1 MVNSKYPDESKWM
14 FVRQDNNA
22 PDGEKQDYYYGT
34 LEDCLWR
41 MRVCIVDQLN
51 DEAIRELGY
60 TFDEVSRS
68 EIWFEEQKDF
78 WANTEDTSKTRQYVA
93 AMTEKAEQILDS
105 LQARVNE
112 KLQRIKT
119 QCLTAGIVSST
130 NWFIKYNGNDNEG

>member
-22 PDGEKQDYYYGT
+22 PDGEKQDCYYGT

-41 MRVCIVDQLN
+41 MRVCIADQLN
-51 DEAIRELGY
+51 DEAMRELGY
-60 TFDEVSRS
+60 TFDEVSRA

-93 AMTEKAEQILDS
+93 AMTEKAERILDS

-119 QCLTAGIVSST
+119 QCLTAGIVSTT